1 MWQRQHKVDYYIY
14 LGILLN
20 RFSFSLSLSLSPSF
34 FVCQK
39 YLLRAVCPE
48 LPLGCV
54 AAALWGA
61 CWGQTMAARCCHSL
75 PRLLT
80 VVVSAVAAAAATLV
94 LPWRHTHTQTHRE
107 ICAHRRSGRRNGR
120 QTAAAAAAAAAS
132 LQIKDI
138 IDNVN
143 GLWLL
148 QLSLSVAVSV
158 SVSSRQL
165 LSFSFL

>member
-1 MWQRQHKVDYYIY
+1 MPKVSVT
-14 LGILLN
+14 
-20 RFSFSLSLSLSPSF
+20 RSLSRVATGVCCRR
-34 FVCQK
+34 FV
-39 YLLRAVCPE
+39 
-48 LPLGCV
+48 GCV
-54 AAALWGA
+54 LGANNGCPLLPQPASAADSGCVSSSSSSSSNSCAP
-61 CWGQTMAARCCHSL
+61 MA
-75 PRLLT
+75 
-80 VVVSAVAAAAATLV
+80 
-94 LPWRHTHTQTHRE
+94 THTQTHRE

>member
-34 FVCQK
+34 CVCQK

-120 QTAAAAAAAAAS
+120 QTAAAAAAAS